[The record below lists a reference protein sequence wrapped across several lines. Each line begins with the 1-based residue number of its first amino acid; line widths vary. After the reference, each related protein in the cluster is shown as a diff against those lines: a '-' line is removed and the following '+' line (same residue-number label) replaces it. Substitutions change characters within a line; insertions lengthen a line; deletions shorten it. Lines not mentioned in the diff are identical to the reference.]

1 MLVEKFFVKY
11 FRSILMSRVGQA
23 VINSPDGVE
32 VKKVDNTFLV
42 KGTKG
47 ELSAPIS
54 ETVEVIIEQNVI
66 KVEPR
71 DKNSRN
77 KALWGTTRALINNA
91 IQGVKVGFEKEME
104 IVGVGYR
111 GALQGKK
118 LTLNLGL
125 SHVVEIEVPDYIS
138 IKMDGNTK
146 FTISSADKQKL
157 GEFAAMVRSKRP
169 PEPFKGK
176 GIRYSNEFIL
186 RKEGKKK

>member
-1 MLVEKFFVKY
+1 
-11 FRSILMSRVGQA
+11 MSRVGQA
-23 VINSPDGVE
+23 IITIPNGVE
-32 VKKVDNTFLV
+32 VKKEENKFIV
-42 KGTKG
+42 KGSKG
-47 ELSAPIS
+47 QLSAPI
-54 ETVEVIIEQNVI
+54 TDIVDVTIIEKEV
-66 KVEPR
+66 KVELK
-71 DKNSRN
+71 DKTN
-77 KALWGTTRALINNA
+77 KNRAIWGTTRALINNA
-91 IQGVKVGFEKEME
+91 IQGVSVGFEKDME

-125 SHVVEIEVPDYIS
+125 SHPVKIEVPDNIT

-146 FTISSADKQKL
+146 FTISSPDKQKL
-157 GEFAAMVRSKRP
+157 GAFAAMVRSKRP

>member
-1 MLVEKFFVKY
+1 
-11 FRSILMSRVGQA
+11 MSRIGQA
-23 VINSPDGVE
+23 VINIPNGVE
-32 VKKVDNTFLV
+32 VKKMDNKFLV
-42 KGTKG
+42 KGSKG

-54 ETVEVIIEQNVI
+54 EIVDVTINEKEIKIELN
-66 KVEPR
+66 
-71 DKNSRN
+71 DKNAKN

-91 IQGVKVGFEKEME
+91 VRGVSEGFEKEME

-125 SHVVEIEVPDYIS
+125 SHPVEIEVPDYIT

-146 FTISSADKQKL
+146 FVISSPDKQKL

-176 GIRYSNEFIL
+176 GVRYSNEFIL

>member
-1 MLVEKFFVKY
+1 
-11 FRSILMSRVGQA
+11 MSRIGQA
-23 VINSPDGVE
+23 IINLPNGVE
-32 VKKVDNTFLV
+32 VKKIDNKFLV
-42 KGTKG
+42 KGSKG
-47 ELSAPIS
+47 ELSAPLDEKVDVTIN
-54 ETVEVIIEQNVI
+54 EKEI
-66 KVEPR
+66 KVMLK
-71 DKNSRN
+71 DKNTKN

-91 IQGVKVGFEKEME
+91 VQGVSVGFKKEME

-125 SHVVEIEVPDYIS
+125 SHSVEIDVPEHIT

-146 FTISSADKQKL
+146 FIISSPDKQKL

>member
-1 MLVEKFFVKY
+1 
-11 FRSILMSRVGQA
+11 MSRVGQA
-23 VINSPDGVE
+23 VINIPNGVE
-32 VKKVDNTFLV
+32 VKKVDNQFLA

-54 ETVEVIIEQNVI
+54 DTIEVTIDQKVV
-66 KVEPR
+66 KVEP
-71 DKNSRN
+71 KNKVSRN
-77 KALWGTTRALINNA
+77 KAIWGTTRALINNV
-91 IQGVKVGFEKEME
+91 IQGVNVGFEKEME

-111 GALQGKK
+111 GALQGNK

-125 SHVVEIEVPDYIS
+125 SHVVVIEIPKHIS

-146 FTISSADKQKL
+146 FTIFSADKQKL
-157 GEFAAMVRSKRP
+157 GEFAAMIRSKRP

-176 GIRYSNEFIL
+176 GIRYINEFIL

>member
-1 MLVEKFFVKY
+1 
-11 FRSILMSRVGQA
+11 MSRVGQS
-23 VINSPDGVE
+23 IIKIPDGVE
-32 VKKVDNTFLV
+32 VKKMDDTFTV
-42 KGTKG
+42 KGSKG
-47 ELSAPIS
+47 ELSAPIADIVDVKIDQK
-54 ETVEVIIEQNVI
+54 EI
-66 KVEPR
+66 KVELK
-71 DKNSRN
+71 DKNPRN
-77 KALWGTTRALINNA
+77 KAIWGTTRALINNA
-91 IQGVKVGFEKEME
+91 VKGVSSGFEKEME

-125 SHVVEIEVPDYIS
+125 SHPVEIEVPDYVS

-176 GIRYSNEFIL
+176 GIRYSKEFIL

>member
-1 MLVEKFFVKY
+1 
-11 FRSILMSRVGQA
+11 MSRVGQSI
-23 VINSPDGVE
+23 INIPNGVE
-32 VKKVDNTFLV
+32 VKKVDNKFLV
-42 KGTKG
+42 KGSKG
-47 ELSAPIS
+47 ELSAPLD
-54 ETVEVIIEQNVI
+54 ELVDVIINEKEI
-66 KVEPR
+66 KVELK
-71 DKNSRN
+71 DKNAKN

-91 IQGVKVGFEKEME
+91 VQGVSVGFEKEME

-125 SHVVEIEVPDYIS
+125 SHPVEIDVPDYIT

-146 FTISSADKQKL
+146 FVISSPDKQKL

-176 GIRYSNEFIL
+176 GVRYSNEFIL

>member
-1 MLVEKFFVKY
+1 
-11 FRSILMSRVGQA
+11 MSRVGQA
-23 VINSPDGVE
+23 VINIPDGVD
-32 VKKVDNTFLV
+32 VKKENNKFLV
-42 KGTKG
+42 KGSKG
-47 ELSAPIS
+47 ELIALIS
-54 ETVEVIIEQNVI
+54 ENVDVNVKDKVIHVVPKDQN
-66 KVEPR
+66 PR
-71 DKNSRN
+71 H
-77 KALWGTTRALINNA
+77 KAVWGTTRALINNA
-91 IQGVKVGFEKEME
+91 IQGASIGFTKDME

-125 SHVVEIEVPDYIS
+125 SHPVEIEVPDDIT

-176 GIRYSNEFIL
+176 GIRYSNEFII

>member
-1 MLVEKFFVKY
+1 
-11 FRSILMSRVGQA
+11 MSRVGQSI
-23 VINSPDGVE
+23 INIPDGVE
-32 VKKVDNTFLV
+32 VKKEDNKFLV
-42 KGTKG
+42 KGSKG
-47 ELSAPIS
+47 ELIAPIDQN
-54 ETVEVIIEQNVI
+54 VEVTIAEKVVKIEL
-66 KVEPR
+66 K
-71 DKNSRN
+71 DKAAKN
-77 KALWGTTRALINNA
+77 KAIWGTTRALINNA
-91 IQGVKVGFEKEME
+91 VTGVNSGFEKNME

-111 GALQGKK
+111 GSLQGKK
-118 LTLNLGL
+118 LSLNLGL
-125 SHVVEIEVPDYIS
+125 SHSVEIDVPEGIN

>member
-1 MLVEKFFVKY
+1 
-11 FRSILMSRVGQA
+11 MSRIGQA
-23 VINSPDGVE
+23 VINIPNGVE
-32 VKKVDNTFLV
+32 VKKTDNKFLV
-42 KGTKG
+42 KGSKG

-54 ETVEVIIEQNVI
+54 EIVDVTINEKEI
-66 KVEPR
+66 KVELNN
-71 DKNSRN
+71 KNAKN
-77 KALWGTTRALINNA
+77 KSLWGTTRALINNA
-91 IQGVKVGFEKEME
+91 VQGVSEGFEKEME

-125 SHVVEIEVPDYIS
+125 SHSVGIEVPDYIS

-146 FTISSADKQKL
+146 FIISSPDKQKL

>member
-1 MLVEKFFVKY
+1 
-11 FRSILMSRVGQA
+11 MSRIGQA
-23 VINSPDGVE
+23 VINIPNGVE
-32 VKKVDNTFLV
+32 VKKMDNKFLV
-42 KGTKG
+42 KGSKG

-54 ETVEVIIEQNVI
+54 EKVDVTINEKEI
-66 KVEPR
+66 KVELN
-71 DKNSRN
+71 DKNAKN

-91 IQGVKVGFEKEME
+91 VQGVSEGFVKEME

-125 SHVVEIEVPDYIS
+125 SHPVEIEVPDYIT

-146 FTISSADKQKL
+146 FVISSPDKQKL